1 MNSDSWSIRLFSL
14 TGMALFKNVK
24 EKVNCS
30 FLQVFCLRQRSDANR
45 RMFFRLEMSIQAT
58 VIRLN
63 VGGAL
68 QI

>member
-1 MNSDSWSIRLFSL
+1 MKI
-14 TGMALFKNVK
+14 
-24 EKVNCS
+24 NCS
-30 FLQVFCLRQRSDANR
+30 FLQVSVCAQRSDANR

-63 VGGAL
+63 AGGAL